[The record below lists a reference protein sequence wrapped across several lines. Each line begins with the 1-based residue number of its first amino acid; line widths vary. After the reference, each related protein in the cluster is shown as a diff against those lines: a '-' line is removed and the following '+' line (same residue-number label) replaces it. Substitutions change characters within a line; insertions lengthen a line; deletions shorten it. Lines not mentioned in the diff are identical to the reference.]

1 MTLET
6 TNYSP
11 YKTCDGSLRPNISDS
26 GRMRYIDALRGFSMF
41 LVVFGHV
48 LFQSIGIPDGESY
61 LNMILASFRMPM
73 FFFVSGFVAYK
84 PLSQWTWKYTGNI
97 LLRKFQAQIVGTIF
111 FYTMLLLALH
121 ADDPFRGFRLNVGG
135 YWFTITLFRVF
146 LIYAALCVF
155 LKRLSGKLVAIF
167 LIFISFAGLFLYYD
181 TSVPNPLISLIG
193 YNTLYFFQFFVCGLM
208 LRRYGVEILDR
219 IIKGNTLALFSIG
232 FAVVSILCYSYLE
245 EINSISPQLY
255 YFLSAEVVRYFG
267 LVLVFGLFYKN
278 RFKFE
283 IDNRVNR
290 IMQLIGRRTL
300 DIYFLHYFFLPDLP
314 FLKPYVL
321 GVQNAVVTQ
330 LLIGVIIA
338 AVVTAICLGISYIL
352 RLSPILRQWLFGM
365 KKHSPQ
371 TIRIAG

>member
-1 MTLET
+1 
-6 TNYSP
+6 
-11 YKTCDGSLRPNISDS
+11 
-26 GRMRYIDALRGFSMF
+26 MRYIDALRGFSMF

-73 FFFVSGFVAYK
+73 FFFVSGFVSYK

-167 LIFISFAGLFLYYD
+167 LIFISFAGVFLYYD